1 MLRIFK
7 YFKPYVV
14 PLLVAIALL
23 FIQADAD
30 LTLPDY
36 MSDIVNV
43 GIQQGGVE
51 HAVPE
56 AMRKSTMEHVAL
68 FLSEQEQKEVLAHYR
83 LVKPGTPEAQ
93 TEAAKYPAAAKEA
106 VYILTDQSPETI
118 AALEPSLGKAMLL
131 VFGLEKIQQNPE
143 EAKKLMPNMAPRFAN
158 LPPNTD
164 LFAVL
169 AMLPAAQ
176 RQQISDAMSKR
187 FEAIGGEKAIVQAAT
202 RAVKA
207 EYEALGMDTAKIQ
220 NRYILRT
227 GGLML
232 LIALISAIATITV
245 GFFAARIASGVG
257 RDVRH
262 LLFEKVMRFSG
273 AEFDRFSTASLITR
287 ATNDITQIQTAIMP
301 LVRLSFY
308 APLIGIGAVI
318 HALDKSPSMWWT
330 MALAVV
336 ILLGLV
342 GLVFSVVIPK
352 FKLIQKL
359 IDKLNLILRENLT
372 GMMVVRAFNRQTV
385 ESARFERSNRDLTEL
400 NRFVN
405 RVFVIMMPLMM
416 LILNGV
422 MILILWVGAHE
433 VARSTMQV
441 GDMMAFMQYAMQVV
455 FAFLMLSML
464 FILLPRADVSANRV
478 ADVLDTEIT
487 VLTPPEPRGFPKAE
501 SFTPD
506 IRFER
511 VAFRYPTAE
520 EDVLHDITVRIAAG
534 QTVGIMGTTG
544 SGKSTLVNLIPRF
557 YDVTAGSIAL
567 GGVDIREVPLEDLRA
582 QIGYV
587 PQRSNLF
594 AGTVES
600 NLRFANPDADEE
612 AMRRA
617 LEIAQAQFIFEHP
630 DGLQAEVSQGGVNFS
645 GGQRQ
650 RLTIARALVKDAPI
664 YIFDECFSALDY
676 QTDARLRRAL
686 REHLAGRTIIIVS
699 QRVATIKDADKILVL
714 DEGRLI
720 CEGPHKALM
729 QTCEVYREIALSQL
743 KQEALA

>member
-7 YFKPYVV
+7 YFKPYII
-14 PLLVAIALL
+14 PLLAAIVLL
-23 FIQADAD
+23 FVQADAD

-68 FLSEQEQKEVLAHYR
+68 FLTEEEQKNVLAHYR
-83 LVKPGTPEAQ
+83 LVEPGTAEARA
-93 TEAAKYPAAAKEA
+93 EAEKYPAVDKEPI
-106 VYILTDQSPETI
+106 YILTDNSPQTI
-118 AALEPSLGKAMLL
+118 TALEPSLGKAMLL
-131 VFGLEKIQQNPE
+131 VFGLEKIQQNPA
-143 EAKKLMPNMAPRFAN
+143 EAKKLMPGMGFDLSK

-164 LFAVL
+164 LFGLL
-169 AMLPAAQ
+169 AKLPLAQ
-176 RQQISDAMSKR
+176 REQISDAMNKR
-187 FEAIGGEKAIVQAAT
+187 FEAIGGEKALLQAAT

-232 LIALISAIATITV
+232 LIALISAIATISV
-245 GFFAARIASGVG
+245 GYFAARIASGVG
-257 RDVRH
+257 RDIRH

-287 ATNDITQIQTAIMP
+287 ATNDITQIQNAIMP

-308 APLIGIGAVI
+308 APIIGIGAVI

-330 MALAVV
+330 MALAVIV
-336 ILLGLV
+336 LLGLIGV
-342 GLVFSVVIPK
+342 VFTIVIPK
-352 FKLIQKL
+352 FKIIQQL

-372 GMMVVRAFNRQTV
+372 GMMVVRAFNRQSV

-405 RVFVIMMPLMM
+405 RVFVVMMPLMM

-433 VARSTMQV
+433 VAQSTMQV

-487 VLTPPEPRGFPKAE
+487 VLTPPEPQGFP
-501 SFTPD
+501 PD
-506 IRFER
+506 FKPEIRFDH
-511 VAFRYPTAE
+511 VGFRYPTAE
-520 EDVLHDITVRIAAG
+520 EDVLHDITVHIAAG

-557 YDVTAGSIAL
+557 YDVTAGSIAI

-582 QIGYV
+582 RIGYV

-600 NLRFANPDADEE
+600 NLRFANPNADEE

-676 QTDARLRRAL
+676 QTDARLRQAL

-714 DEGRLI
+714 DQGRLI
-720 CEGPHKALM
+720 CEGSHKELM
-729 QTCEVYREIALSQL
+729 KTCEVYREIALSQL

>member
-7 YFKPYVV
+7 YFKPYLLLLTLAVV
-14 PLLVAIALL
+14 LL
-23 FIQADAD
+23 FVQADAD

-43 GIQQGGVE
+43 GIQQGGVQ

-56 AMRKSTMEHVAL
+56 ALRASTLKRAFL
-68 FLSEQEQKEVLAHYR
+68 FLTEQEQKEVLANYH

-93 TEAAKYPAAAKEA
+93 ALAPKYPALLKEPL
-106 VYILTDQSPETI
+106 YILSNRSPQVIST
-118 AALEPSLGKAMLL
+118 LEPTLGKALLL
-131 VFGLEKIQQNPE
+131 VFGIQRIQQNPQ
-143 EAKKLMPNMAPRFAN
+143 EAKKLMPKMAPMLAN

-164 LFAVL
+164 LFALL
-169 AMLPAAQ
+169 AKMPFSERRKISEALSQ
-176 RQQISDAMSKR
+176 RFQ
-187 FEAIGGEKAIVQAAT
+187 AIGGEKALKQAAT

-207 EYEALGMDTAKIQ
+207 EYEAMGMDTAKIQ
-220 NRYILRT
+220 NRYILHK

-232 LIALISAIATITV
+232 LIALISAIATISV
-245 GFFAARIASGVG
+245 GYLAARIASGVG
-257 RDVRH
+257 RDLRH
-262 LLFEKVMRFSG
+262 MLFEKVMLFSG

-287 ATNDITQIQTAIMP
+287 ATNDITQVQNAIMP

-308 APLIGIGAVI
+308 APIIGIGAII

-330 MALAVV
+330 MALAVI
-336 ILLGLV
+336 ILLGV
-342 GLVFSVVIPK
+342 IGVVFSIVIPK
-352 FKLIQKL
+352 FKLIQEL
-359 IDKLNLILRENLT
+359 LDQLNLILRENLT
-372 GMMVVRAFNRQTV
+372 GMMVVRAFNRQQV
-385 ESARFERSNRDLTEL
+385 ESARFERANRQLTDLS
-400 NRFVN
+400 RFVN
-405 RVFVIMMPLMM
+405 RVFVVMMPMMM
-416 LILNGV
+416 LVLNGL

-433 VARSTMQV
+433 VAQSTIQV

-478 ADVLDTEIT
+478 ADVLATEIT
-487 VLTPPEPRGFPKAE
+487 VKSPAKPRPFPENFEPSIGFSKV
-501 SFTPD
+501 
-506 IRFER
+506 R
-511 VAFRYPTAE
+511 FRYPNAE
-520 EDVLHDITVRIAAG
+520 EDVLHDITTQIGAG
-534 QTVGIMGTTG
+534 QTIGIMGTTG

-557 YDVTAGSIAL
+557 YDVTSGQITIS
-567 GGVDIREVPLEDLRA
+567 GVDIREVALEELRA
-582 QIGYV
+582 KIGYV

-600 NLRFANPDADEE
+600 NLRFANPNADEE
-612 AMRRA
+612 TMRRA
-617 LEIAQAQFIFEHP
+617 LEIAQAHFILEHP
-630 DGLQAEVSQGGVNFS
+630 KGLKAEVAQGGVNFS

-686 REHLAGRTIIIVS
+686 RKHLAGRTIIIVS

-714 DEGRLI
+714 DEGHLI
-720 CEGPHKALM
+720 CEGTHKELM
-729 QTCEVYREIALSQL
+729 KSCEVYREIALSQL

>member
-7 YFKPYVV
+7 YLKPYALW
-14 PLLVAIALL
+14 LLVAIVLL
-23 FIQADAD
+23 FVQADAD

-56 AMRKSTMEHVAL
+56 ALSQTTWEHVAL
-68 FLSEQEQKEVLAHYR
+68 FLTADEKQAIEAHYR
-83 LVKPGTPEAQ
+83 LVKPNSPEAENLRA
-93 TEAAKYPAAAKEA
+93 TYPLVATQPIYVLEDN
-106 VYILTDQSPETI
+106 TPETI
-118 AALEPSLGKAMLL
+118 ARLEPIMAKGMLL
-131 VFGLEKIQQNPE
+131 AFGLQRIQENPA
-143 EAKKLMPNMAPRFAN
+143 EANKLMPNAGFDLSQ

-164 LFAVL
+164 IFAII
-169 AMLPAAQ
+169 AMLPAEK
-176 RQQISDAMSKR
+176 RQEISESMTER
-187 FEAIGGEKAIVQAAT
+187 FAAIGGEKALVQAAT

-207 EYEALGMDTAKIQ
+207 EYENLGMDTAKIQ

-232 LIALISAIATITV
+232 LIALVSAIATISV
-245 GFFAARIASGVG
+245 GYFAARIASGVG
-257 RDVRH
+257 RDLRH
-262 LLFEKVMRFSG
+262 VLFEKVMRFSG

-287 ATNDITQIQTAIMP
+287 ATNDITQIQNAIMP

-308 APLIGIGAVI
+308 APIIGIGAVI

-330 MALAVV
+330 LALAVLV
-336 ILLGLV
+336 LLGIISV
-342 GLVFSVVIPK
+342 VFSVVIPK
-352 FKLIQKL
+352 FKLIQQL
-359 IDKLNLILRENLT
+359 IDRLNLILRENLT
-372 GMMVVRAFNRQTV
+372 GMMVVRAFNRQTF
-385 ESARFERSNRDLTEL
+385 ESARFERTNRDLTDTSL
-400 NRFVN
+400 FVN
-405 RVFVIMMPLMM
+405 RVFVVLMPLMM
-416 LILNGV
+416 LVLNGV

-433 VARSTMQV
+433 VAEATMQV

-464 FILLPRADVSANRV
+464 FILLPRADVSAHRV
-478 ADVLDTEIT
+478 ADVLETEIT
-487 VLTPPEPRGFPKAE
+487 VLTPPEPRGFPE
-501 SFTPD
+501 DFTPD
-506 IRFER
+506 IRFDG
-511 VAFRYPTAE
+511 VAFRYPNAE
-520 EDVLHDITVRIAAG
+520 DDVLHDITFHIPAG

-544 SGKSTLVNLIPRF
+544 SGKSTLVNLLPRF
-557 YDVTAGSIAL
+557 YDVTEGAIYIS
-567 GGVDIREVPLEDLRA
+567 GVDIREVPLEDLRA
-582 QIGYV
+582 RIGYV

-600 NLRFANPDADEE
+600 NLRYANPNADE
-612 AMRRA
+612 ATLRRA

-630 DGLQAEVSQGGVNFS
+630 KGLQAEVSQGGVNFS

-676 QTDARLRRAL
+676 QTDARLRQAL
-686 REHLAGRTIIIVS
+686 REHLADRTILIVS
-699 QRVATIKDADKILVL
+699 QRVATIKDADQILVL
-714 DEGRLI
+714 DQGRVI
-720 CEGPHKALM
+720 CQGTHRELM
-729 QTCEVYREIALSQL
+729 QQCEVYREIALSQL

>member
-7 YFKPYVV
+7 YFKPYLI
-14 PLLVAIALL
+14 PLVVAIALL
-23 FIQADAD
+23 FVQADAD

-36 MSDIVNV
+36 MSNIVNV

-51 HAVPE
+51 HAVPD
-56 AMRKSTMEHVAL
+56 AMRKSTMEHVAI
-68 FLSEQEQKEVLAHYR
+68 FLTEQEQKEVLAHYR
-83 LVKPGTPEAQ
+83 LVKPNTPEAQ
-93 TEAAKYPAAAKEA
+93 AEAQKYPAAAKEPI
-106 VYILTDQSPETI
+106 YILTDHSPQTI
-118 AALEPSLGKAMLL
+118 SALEPMLGKALLL
-131 VFGLEKIQQNPE
+131 VFGIQRIQANPE
-143 EAKKLMPNMAPRFAN
+143 EAKKLMPKMAPMLAN

-164 LFAVL
+164 LFALL
-169 AMLPAAQ
+169 AKMPAAQ
-176 RQQISDAMSKR
+176 RQQISDAMSER
-187 FEAIGGEKAIVQAAT
+187 FKVIGGERAIVQAAT

-207 EYEALGMDTAKIQ
+207 EYKALGMNTDKIQ

-232 LIALISAIATITV
+232 LIALISAIATISV
-245 GFFAARIASGVG
+245 GYFAARIASGVG
-257 RDVRH
+257 RDLRH

-287 ATNDITQIQTAIMP
+287 ATNDITQIQNAIMP

-308 APLIGIGAVI
+308 APIIGIGAVI
-318 HALDKSPSMWWT
+318 HALDKSHSMWWT
-330 MALAVV
+330 MALAVIV
-336 ILLGLV
+336 LLGII
-342 GLVFSVVIPK
+342 GTVFSIVIPK
-352 FKLIQKL
+352 FKLIQQL

-372 GMMVVRAFNRQTV
+372 GMMVVRAFNRQAT

-405 RVFVIMMPLMM
+405 RVFVVMMPLMM
-416 LILNGV
+416 LILNGL

-433 VARSTMQV
+433 VAKSNMQV

-478 ADVLDTEIT
+478 ADVLATEIT
-487 VLTPPEPRGFPKAE
+487 VITPPKPRPFPEKFVPE
-501 SFTPD
+501 IKYEHVD
-506 IRFER
+506 
-511 VAFRYPTAE
+511 FRYPNAE
-520 EDVLHDITVRIAAG
+520 ENVLHDITVRIGAG

-557 YDVTAGSIAL
+557 YDVTGGSIYIS
-567 GGVDIREVPLEDLRA
+567 GVDIRDVALEDLRA
-582 QIGYV
+582 KIGYV

-600 NLRFANPDADEE
+600 NLRFANPNADEE
-612 AMRRA
+612 TMRRA
-617 LEIAQAQFIFEHP
+617 LEIAQAQFVFENP
-630 DGLQAEVSQGGVNFS
+630 KGLKAGVSQGGVNFS

-676 QTDARLRRAL
+676 KTDAKLRRAL

-714 DEGRLI
+714 DEGHLI
-720 CEGPHKALM
+720 CEGTHKELM
-729 QTCEVYREIALSQL
+729 KTCEVYREIALSQL